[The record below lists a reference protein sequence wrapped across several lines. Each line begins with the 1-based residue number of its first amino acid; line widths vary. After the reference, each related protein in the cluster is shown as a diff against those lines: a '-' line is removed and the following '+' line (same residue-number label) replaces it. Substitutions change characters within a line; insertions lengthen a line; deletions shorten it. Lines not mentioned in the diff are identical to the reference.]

1 MFFFFSLVGMGKHFV
16 ILSRPQTNQNVLCLF
31 AGQPGR
37 LLTTLTAS
45 APRSHHIPKWVKALP
60 VYLSI
65 GLSIYVS
72 LCLPVFMSIRTP
84 ISFYPSLYLYVF
96 PLPLPDIFFF
106 PGPLYVLSLP
116 QSIWSSLPPL
126 FLSLSPLF
134 PLFSFSLSFLS
145 VPLEENTGSA
155 GINLLP

>member
-96 PLPLPDIFFF
+96 PLPLPDIFFSWS
-106 PGPLYVLSLP
+106 PLRSFSSPVYLIFSPSPLSLTFSFISP
-116 QSIWSSLPPL
+116 FL
-126 FLSLSPLF
+126 FLSIFFIRPF
-134 PLFSFSLSFLS
+134 GR
-145 VPLEENTGSA
+145 EYR
-155 GINLLP
+155 

>member
-106 PGPLYVLSLP
+106 LVPFTFFLFPSLSDLLSLP
-116 QSIWSSLPPL
+116 SFSH
-126 FLSLSPLF
+126 FLLYF
-134 PLFSFSLSFLS
+134 PFSLSLYLFYPSLWKRIP
-145 VPLEENTGSA
+145 VVQG
-155 GINLLP
+155 